1 LHSWWAGSVA
11 SLFFGLKAA
20 VLAIVLQA
28 VHRIASRR
36 RPRPEKPGDDRA
48 RRAGVHR
55 HLLFSVP
62 FPLIVIAAGII
73 GFIGARTGSGAFRVG
88 GGQGSGA
95 AKAGQDESL
104 LGDALP
110 QHARPTVG
118 RALRVSALWLAL
130 WLVPVIALYAVL
142 GTGNVYTRYRPVLFQ
157 DGRRHLQRQGSFSV
171 CARRRADRAE
181 NGAKPGFSRRFAV
194 RGAQK
199 PSFHESVSRKTNGL
213 A

>member
-1 LHSWWAGSVA
+1 
-11 SLFFGLKAA
+11 
-20 VLAIVLQA
+20 
-28 VHRIASRR
+28 
-36 RPRPEKPGDDRA
+36 
-48 RRAGVHR
+48 
-55 HLLFSVP
+55 VP
-62 FPLIVIAAGII
+62 FPLIVITAGII
-73 GFIGARTGSGAFRVG
+73 GFLGARTGSGAFRVG

-95 AKAGQDESL
+95 TKAGQDESL

-142 GTGNVYTRYRPVLFQ
+142 GTGNVYTDIGGFFSKMAVVTFGGWRVR
-157 DGRRHLQRQGSFSV
+157 RQGSFSV

-181 NGAKPGFSRRFAV
+181 NGAKPGFSGRFAV

-199 PSFHESVSRKTNGL
+199 PSLHESVSRKTNGL